1 MKVRLISCTPDPELV
16 VAVAAKLCYSSLDV
30 DRIVEGMT
38 SDEVSRLIRQLL
50 ASGHMSPLEHANFTF
65 AIEDVSRSLLAQIT
79 RHRIASFS
87 VQSQRYVDMKDA
99 SMVVPPAFKDN
110 EDVLQ
115 MFAKYSQLS
124 LATYRQIADDLSKG
138 YVQNGMDPK
147 SAKKKAQE
155 DARFV
160 LPNACTTQMITTMNA
175 RQLLHFFN
183 MRCCNRAQWEI
194 RQLAD
199 AMLALAYKQAPTIF
213 ENAGPSC
220 ISTGHCSEGSMCC
233 GHPRSKQEVRGACT

>member
-16 VAVAAKLCYSSLDV
+16 IAVAAKLCYSSLDV

-124 LATYRQIADDLSKG
+124 MATYRQIADDLSKG

-160 LPNACTTQMITTMNA
+160 LPNACTT
-175 RQLLHFFN
+175 
-183 MRCCNRAQWEI
+183 
-194 RQLAD
+194 
-199 AMLALAYKQAPTIF
+199 
-213 ENAGPSC
+213 
-220 ISTGHCSEGSMCC
+220 
-233 GHPRSKQEVRGACT
+233 